1 MRQRKRTS
9 GFLIGGALTLALS
22 ALAPAVYAQ
31 GAGGGAGGGGA
42 GAAGGGAAMGGSA
55 NTGDAATAPTAS
67 ETRGPRQAIL
77 PRARRDRLR
86 LALPTTRAVA
96 QR

>member
-55 NTGDAATAPTAS
+55 NNGDAATAPTAL
-67 ETRGPRQAIL
+67 RPRQAIL

-86 LALPTTRAVA
+86 LALPAIRAVA

>member
-9 GFLIGGALTLALS
+9 GFLIGGALTRIERIGSGGLTRKARVLA
-22 ALAPAVYAQ
+22 ALVLRVVERLWAAVRTPVTRQ
-31 GAGGGAGGGGA
+31 LRL
-42 GAAGGGAAMGGSA
+42 
-55 NTGDAATAPTAS
+55 PPP
-67 ETRGPRQAIL
+67 ETRRPRQAIL

-86 LALPTTRAVA
+86 LALPAIRAVA